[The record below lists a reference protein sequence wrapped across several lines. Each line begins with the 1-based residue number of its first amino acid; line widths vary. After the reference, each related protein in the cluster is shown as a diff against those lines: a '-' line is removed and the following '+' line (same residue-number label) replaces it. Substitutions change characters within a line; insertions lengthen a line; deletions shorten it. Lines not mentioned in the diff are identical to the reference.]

1 MVNWQEWLQLQWNRR
16 KNWLGRK
23 HSQGWRGL
31 SILVFKEDAA
41 EQPTSLRINYFV
53 IGFALL
59 LLLALPVGGGLLVMQ
74 ESLKAAD
81 ASRVIES
88 RRALMTTVR
97 MLTAEKARLVEAAA
111 RDIGEFQR
119 LSTRNDPR
127 RLVVGSK
134 NNAVGPAAAEEV
146 PGLAEGPTSDL
157 ERLAALNR
165 RSVQVLEQEAY
176 HSLRL
181 TWTRMNIYGATPR
194 GRPLPT
200 GVGFLT
206 SVFGSRPNPFGGTDA
221 DARETH
227 SGVDWASAPGT
238 PIIATADGVVIR
250 AMENTNQGYGKHVR
264 LHHGLGYTSLYAHCR
279 ELAVSE
285 GDFVKRG
292 QVVGYLG
299 RTGRATGNHVHYEV
313 QFGADVATDPMEYVQ
328 LK

>member
-1 MVNWQEWLQLQWNRR
+1 MWVNWRERLQFQWNRR

-31 SILVFKEDAA
+31 SILIFKEDAA
-41 EQPTSLRINYFV
+41 DQPASLRINYFV
-53 IGFALL
+53 IGFGLL
-59 LLLALPVGGGLLVMQ
+59 MVLALPVAGGVLFMQ

-81 ASRVIES
+81 ASRVMES

-97 MLTAEKARLVEAAA
+97 MLTVEKARLVEEAAQH
-111 RDIGEFQR
+111 IGEFQR
-119 LSTRNDPR
+119 LSSRNDPGQVLV
-127 RLVVGSK
+127 RLKGGALNSASDTPLADRP
-134 NNAVGPAAAEEV
+134 NN
-146 PGLAEGPTSDL
+146 DL
-157 ERLAALNR
+157 ERLGALNR
-165 RSVQVLEQEAY
+165 RTFAVLEQEAY

-221 DARETH
+221 APSETH
-227 SGVDWASAPGT
+227 SGVDFASAPGT
-238 PIIATADGVVIR
+238 PIIATAAGVVIR

-279 ELAVSE
+279 ELAVNE
-285 GDFVKRG
+285 GDYVSRG
-292 QVVGYLG
+292 QVIGYLG

-313 QFGADVATDPMEYVQ
+313 QFGADVATDPMEYIQ